1 MDKDRALVRRC
12 KRGDRSAFKEL
23 VELYQKKVFVVA
35 YGMVHNADDAMD
47 IAQEAFVKIHRNLRR
62 FKGTSSFYT
71 WIYRIV
77 LNLSID
83 FLRREGRLPTVDFDD
98 TMSHDQVADG
108 GDFAFTHATE
118 DPGMGID
125 KRRMSAILHR
135 AIDDLSANHRAAIV
149 LREIEGLS
157 YSEIA
162 KIMDC
167 SEGTVMSRLHHA
179 RLRLQSAL
187 KGFVEKGEA

>member
-12 KRGDRSAFKEL
+12 KRGDRSAFREL
-23 VELYQKKVFVVA
+23 VDLYQKKVFVVA

-71 WIYRIV
+71 WVYRIV

-98 TMSHDQVADG
+98 TMAHGEVGDG
-108 GDFAFTHATE
+108 GDFAFGRAQE
-118 DPGMGID
+118 DPGLGID

-149 LREIEGLS
+149 LREIEGFS
-157 YSEIA
+157 YEQIA
-162 KIMDC
+162 QALGVP
-167 SEGTVMSRLHHA
+167 EGTVKSRLSRA
-179 RLRLQSAL
+179 RETLRERL
-187 KGFVEKGEA
+187 KEGAPADG